1 MDPLPHTLDS
11 FDPDALRVPDAN
23 LAALQN
29 RPSKRLPRHRQGERF
44 LKGPIPWAWLEQALR
59 LPGKALH
66 VALLLWREAGCR
78 RSRVVPLCLAGKL
91 PEGLNEQSARRGL
104 RRLEGAGLVTVRHPP
119 GHGLEV
125 TLNDPPRSEP
135 LDFFGNS
142 NMTV

>member
-1 MDPLPHTLDS
+1 MDPLPHNLDS

-23 LAALQN
+23 LAALQS
-29 RPSKRLPRHRQGERF
+29 RPSKRPPRHRQGERF

-66 VALLLWREAGCR
+66 VALLLWLEAGCR
-78 RSRVVPLCLAGKL
+78 GSRVVSLCLAGKL

-125 TLNDPPRSEP
+125 ALNDLPRSGREG
-135 LDFFGNS
+135 GNAREQ
-142 NMTV
+142 